1 MVGVAI
7 LYSEVRLCLISNKD
21 HFLALVTRMGRDNSP
36 DADVRFDH
44 APIFNF
50 DDGKVK
56 FDTNW
61 FDNANGNYGSASAFV
76 PKSLQYS
83 AKRYLKGYLFAILL
97 DYLIVSNHQAFY
109 RFHL

>member
-1 MVGVAI
+1 
-7 LYSEVRLCLISNKD
+7 
-21 HFLALVTRMGRDNSP
+21 MGEGNIP
-36 DADVRFDH
+36 DADGDFSN

-50 DDGKVK
+50 NDGKVK

-83 AKRYLKGYLFAILL
+83 AKGIQKDTFLL
-97 DYLIVSNHQAFY
+97 SRWIT
-109 RFHL
+109 